1 MRSRITALVVSALA
15 LPGLAAAADTTQAPC
30 RTTEECNALA
40 ARIGAVVPAPSSKGY
55 ATGPADQAE
64 DQFYWVNK
72 INKASVVMLS
82 EERIIPPETGA
93 GIARG
98 VAHVIDQARKP
109 DGKRPADVMQVE
121 KIITDLVGPEASLIH
136 TGRSRQ
142 DMYATYRM
150 AKLRNQTLD
159 YSDALNSLRQR
170 LLAEAA
176 KNVGTLVPAYTNGVQ
191 AQPISYAH
199 YLLAYEASFARD
211 AQRIRELYA
220 RMNRSAMGTAVL
232 ANSSWPLNRE
242 RLADLLG
249 FDGII
254 ENSLDSGQVAPSDV
268 TLEATGI
275 ASSGAIRL
283 GAMLGDI
290 HTQYHQIRPWLLL
303 EEGSTYTSSAMPQK
317 RNPGLV
323 MRAREAASNVVG
335 LGHTVAIRAHNVT
348 TGMTDYKEPAAQL
361 GYFPQAVRMIEAMNK
376 VVDALK
382 INRERALEELD
393 GEWTASMELA
403 EALQME
409 HKVPFRVGHGFASAI
424 VTEARTTGLR
434 PREFPY
440 AKAVELYAGAAGK
453 YKLADTKLPMGE
465 ARFREVLSA
474 EYMVKSRV
482 GTGGP
487 QPAEV
492 ERMLAKARATFAAD
506 TAWMAATRGK
516 LKEADGRL
524 DAAFAKLLPP

>member
-1 MRSRITALVVSALA
+1 MKSRLTALA
-15 LPGLAAAADTTQAPC
+15 LTMLAVPGIATAADTTQAPC

-40 ARIGAVVPAPSSKGY
+40 ARIGATVPAPSAKGN
-55 ATGPADQAE
+55 ATSATDQAE
-64 DQFYWVNK
+64 DQFHWVNK
-72 INKASVVMLS
+72 INKASTVMLT
-82 EERIIPPETGA
+82 EEKIVSPELGA
-93 GIARG
+93 AIAKG
-98 VAHVIDQARKP
+98 VSHVIEQAKKP
-109 DGKRPADVMQVE
+109 EGKRPADVMQVE
-121 KIITDLVGPEASLIH
+121 KIITDQVGPDASMIH

-176 KNVGTLVPAYTNGVQ
+176 KNVNTLVPAYTNGVQ

-254 ENSLDSGQVAPSDV
+254 ENSLDSSQVSPSDIS
-268 TLEATGI
+268 LEATGI

-361 GYFPQAVRMIEAMNK
+361 GYFPQAVRMIEAMNR
-376 VVDALK
+376 VIGALK

-403 EALQME
+403 EALQMDN
-409 HKVPFRVGHGFASAI
+409 KVPFRVGHSFASAI
-424 VTEARTTGLR
+424 VTQARSSGLR

-440 AKAVELYAGAAGK
+440 DKAVELYAEAAAK
-453 YKLADTKLPMGE
+453 YKLADTKLPMQE
-465 ARFREVLSA
+465 NRFRQVLSA

-492 ERMLAKARATFAAD
+492 ERMLARARATFAAD
-506 TAWMAATRGK
+506 TAWMAQTRKK
-516 LKEADGRL
+516 LKDSDAKL
-524 DAAFAKLLPP
+524 DVAFAKLLP